1 MNLYMHSYISP
12 ISHFTLDYFFISR
25 THLNTEIVQI
35 SHNFHMDFMLLDSKR
50 FEEFLFLTQHKY
62 KSNYSGCWICVFSCY
77 FFVRFS
83 CSFTLTIARVVKG
96 KLRESWRGESD
107 EENKRKSK
115 TSAQIFDIFFLSS
128 VDESNSITFCVCFR
142 IFFFFEKRMISLW
155 GLAAL
160 EFSISNKMS

>member
-115 TSAQIFDIFFLSS
+115 TSAQIFDIFFFFLLSMNRTQLHFVFVLEIFS
-128 VDESNSITFCVCFR
+128 WKTDDITLGFGCTWV
-142 IFFFFEKRMISLW
+142 LH
-155 GLAAL
+155 L
-160 EFSISNKMS
+160 E